1 MKEVFLAQVSFSGIP
16 KNCLGVLKKALVADS
31 SDEEAL
37 FSQNSVTLVQGKGE
51 SWANFRSRV
60 NTLLRSIE
68 ACGRTSLEIGKKA
81 DKDGKRK
88 GKWLVPKN
96 GKIGKQ

>member
-1 MKEVFLAQVSFSGIP
+1 M
-16 KNCLGVLKKALVADS
+16 ADS

-37 FSQNSVTLVQGKGE
+37 FGPDSVTLFQGKGE
-51 SWANFRSRV
+51 SWAGFRSRV

-68 ACGRTSLEIGKKA
+68 ACGRTALEVGKKA
-81 DKDGKRK
+81 NKEGKRQVK
-88 GKWLVPKN
+88 RLVPKN